1 MNIFKKLSSIVTQ
14 HKLKKAREKFMICI
28 IRNDIE
34 GVRTY
39 LSNGL
44 DPNFGPKNVGYFA
57 HSNEFPPLFAAA
69 QTWHPQIVQLLLD
82 YKTDPHRTL
91 TEGDDM
97 GFSPHM
103 PPYRHKNALECFIGY
118 MDSIDSTHAPP
129 HHTKYPVSPETALQV
144 YEVLR
149 SVLDLSA
156 EDQHTI
162 NTSTGRSVPLFAAWE
177 QKTRLQTAV
186 INDTPSS
193 PTRSRRM

>member
-1 MNIFKKLSSIVTQ
+1 MVCVVT
-14 HKLKKAREKFMICI
+14 
-28 IRNDIE
+28 NDVE

-44 DPNFGPKNVGYFA
+44 DPYFGPKNVGYFA
-57 HSNEFPPLFAAA
+57 RLNEFPPLFAAA

-103 PPYRHKNALECFIGY
+103 PPHRHKNALECFIGY
-118 MDSIDSTHAPP
+118 MNSIDSTHAPP
-129 HHTKYPVSPETALQV
+129 HHTKHPASPETVLQV
-144 YEVLR
+144 YEILR

-156 EDQHTI
+156 EDQQTI
-162 NTSTGRSVPLFAAWE
+162 NIRGGQSLQLFAAWE
-177 QKTRLQTAV
+177 QKRRLQTAML
-186 INDTPSS
+186 NDTPSN
-193 PTRSRRM
+193 PNRSRRM